1 MLRAE
6 PLALG
11 SAKAYSR
18 ARIGILG
25 NNEKDCAN
33 ADFRVGFGTGGYVD
47 GSNTCGND
55 AIEGDSSDNG
65 EKHIKAIRYIL
76 VKRHGNL

>member
-6 PLALG
+6 PLVLG

-25 NNEKDCAN
+25 KNKKDCAN